1 MAVML
6 DLDRIRKAPVTQAP
20 YPFFVVPD
28 AIKPSEAGKAA
39 RDFPTIERPG
49 AIDIEDTE
57 FGPAFGSLLDDLK
70 SEGFRKLIA
79 KKFDLDLEDRDI
91 VINVRGQMRLTDGNI
106 HTDTPSKLVTVLL
119 YFNEPG
125 QADSTSLRILKNGR
139 NLDDFVAEIPPDLG
153 TMVAFKVTPDC
164 WHGHKAVPGKRLSL
178 QMNYLSGIK
187 TRGKHQLG
195 HRIIGRMKR
204 KLGRLVGQA

>member
-1 MAVML
+1 MAPML
-6 DLDRIRKAPVTQAP
+6 DLDRIREAPVTQAP
-20 YPFFVVPD
+20 YPFFVVTH
-28 AIKPSEAGKAA
+28 AINAKEAQKAA
-39 RDFPTIERPG
+39 NDFPVIERPG
-49 AIDIEDTE
+49 AIDLEDTE
-57 FGPAFGSLLDDLK
+57 YGPEFGSLVDDLK
-70 SEGFRKLIA
+70 SHAFRKLVGE
-79 KKFDLDLEDRDI
+79 KFDLDLEERDI

-125 QADSTSLRILKNGR
+125 QADATSLRILNNGR
-139 NLDDFVAEIPPDLG
+139 DLDDYVAEIPPDLG

-195 HRIIGRMKR
+195 HRIVGRMKR
-204 KLGRLVGQA
+204 KLGRFIDQM